1 MNNEQAAL
9 LVIGFLIAG
18 GFVLVACVIWK
29 AVILLL
35 WIGLGVYYSV
45 RCVRRN
51 REGTAVKAFIRSIKK
66 YFLRVRP
73 KDFRRALRDLLGIA

>member
-18 GFVLVACVIWK
+18 GFVLVMYLLWK

-51 REGTAVKAFIRSIKK
+51 REGTAATAFVRSIKK

-73 KDFRRALRDLLGIA
+73 KDIRRALRELLGVA